1 MDDQRMLELA
11 AKAAGMIGGYAEHFG
26 EVGIARSHTGIWNP
40 LTDDADAF
48 RLAVKLQIDISF
60 WPDAYVTCVYPE
72 EHANAPDNSEPLLD
86 DPCATTRRAITR
98 AAAEIQLAKE
108 SGK

>member
-40 LTDDADAF
+40 LTDDADASGHGPIIQMNPPQTIRF
-48 RLAVKLQIDISF
+48 DYS
-60 WPDAYVTCVYPE
+60 TT
-72 EHANAPDNSEPLLD
+72 S
-86 DPCATTRRAITR
+86 AT
-98 AAAEIQLAKE
+98 KDH
-108 SGK
+108 K